1 MKTNKIKFI
10 LIGLITFSLTSCD
23 DFLDVNDDPNNLLQ
37 EKITPALLLPGA
49 MNNSFRVQSRT
60 MNNLGNIWM
69 QNWGGDV
76 NNFTNAN
83 VNDYSLQIS
92 NNYNNGIWDGIYPAV
107 ANFQAIIDFASETDD
122 NHKAVAYIMKSYY
135 MQYIVDIYGD
145 APYSEAFKGQKNLSP
160 KYDDDKDIY
169 RDLIVSIDKGIDKF
183 YAADTSDKLLGT
195 SDVMFGGN
203 VSNWLR
209 FANTLKMRILLRQA
223 TLAETDA
230 ATQTYVTA
238 EFAKIVASGA
248 GFSTANVTI
257 NPGYS
262 AAEDLAQNP
271 FFNLFTNSAG
281 NSTGFNNF
289 TRATDYIAGILN
301 GTSTQT
307 SGVIDSRRDRLF
319 ILQSGIVQGAVQGA
333 NIGPDPMSAVGPGLL
348 IGSTQVGYVMTLAE
362 INFMQSE
369 AKLRGYLAG
378 GVAGALTNF
387 NAGVGASFTLLGAT
401 GSSAAYLTAVNTKPG
416 VGWTATTNKLEAIM
430 TQKWLATIGINAM
443 ESYID
448 QVRTGFPV
456 IPLATTAEFPNR
468 PYRLLY
474 PTSELVAN
482 SANVPNVTLAQIF
495 TQGPFWKN

>member
-1 MKTNKIKFI
+1 MKTNKLKF
-10 LIGLITFSLTSCD
+10 LLLGLISLSIISCN

-49 MNNSFRVQSRT
+49 MNNAHRVQSRA

-83 VNDYSLQIS
+83 VNDYSLQLS

-107 ANFQAIIDFASETDD
+107 ANFQAILDFPSETND

-145 APYSEAFKGQKNLSP
+145 APYSQAFKGQANLSP

-183 YAADTSDKLLGT
+183 YAADPQDVLLGT
-195 SDVMFGGN
+195 SDVMLAGN
-203 VSNWLR
+203 VLNWVR
-209 FANTLKMRILLRQA
+209 FANTLKMKILLRQA
-223 TLAETDA
+223 TLAQTDP
-230 ATQTYVTA
+230 ATQTYVQA
-238 EFAKIVASGA
+238 EFAKIVASGV

-257 NPGYS
+257 NPGYGAS
-262 AAEDLAQNP
+262 ENPAQNP
-271 FFNLFTNSAG
+271 FFSLFTDSAG
-281 NSTGFNNF
+281 NPTGTNNF

-301 GTSTQT
+301 GTNTKTTGLVDPRS
-307 SGVIDSRRDRLF
+307 SRLYV
-319 ILQSGIVQGAVQGA
+319 LQSGIVQGAVQGA
-333 NIGPDPMSAVGPGLL
+333 NIGPDPMSAIGPGLL
-348 IGSTQVGYVMTLAE
+348 IGSTQVGYVMTFAE
-362 INFMQSE
+362 INFMLSE
-369 AKLRGYLAG
+369 AKLKNYLTG
-378 GVAGALTNF
+378 GLPGALVNF
-387 NAGVGASFTLLGAT
+387 NAGVTASFTLLGAT
-401 GSSAAYLTAVNTKPG
+401 GASAYLASANTKPG
-416 VGWTATTNKLEAIM
+416 LGWGATTNKLEAIM
-430 TQKWLATIGINAM
+430 TQKWLATNGINAM

-482 SANVPNVTLAQIF
+482 SANVPNVTLSQIF